1 MKSCWLQVLGDADTW
16 DAAALVSGLLQLVS
30 ILRGTRSSAEKT
42 QQLQQPIV
50 PVLMRRVVDL
60 APTASHAVCTPLPF
74 EALQLSIETLCSEC
88 LLHAALSPLVGMLF
102 NCF

>member
-1 MKSCWLQVLGDADTW
+1 MDTSWVQVLGDADKW

-50 PVLMRRVVDL
+50 PVLMHRVIDL
-60 APTASHAVCTPLPF
+60 APSASHTVCI
-74 EALQLSIETLCSEC
+74 SIWNSTD
-88 LLHAALSPLVGMLF
+88 H
-102 NCF
+102 